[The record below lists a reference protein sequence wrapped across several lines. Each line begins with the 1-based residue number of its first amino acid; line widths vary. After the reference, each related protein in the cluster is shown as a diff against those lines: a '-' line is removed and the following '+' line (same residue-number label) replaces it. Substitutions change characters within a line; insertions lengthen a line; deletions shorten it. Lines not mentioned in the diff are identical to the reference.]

1 MNSITSDIE
10 KIIEDGKGWG
20 SAWYSHDDKVQLD
33 GTFSIQVLRDIAN
46 LVERRVKDSEE
57 VEEVDECL
65 DFDNC
70 EQCGENAW
78 DGRICHSCGMKHI

>member
-46 LVERRVKDSEE
+46 LVELHVKNNSNKKD
-57 VEEVDECL
+57 
-65 DFDNC
+65 
-70 EQCGENAW
+70 
-78 DGRICHSCGMKHI
+78 